1 MLGFVVCFVC
11 FVFARVGHWGTEEN
25 ERNKSQMGIY
35 LQTEISALKG
45 SLTFVRGELIKTAET
60 EKLP

>member
-1 MLGFVVCFVC
+1 
-11 FVFARVGHWGTEEN
+11 
-25 ERNKSQMGIY
+25 MGIY

-60 EKLP
+60 EKVP